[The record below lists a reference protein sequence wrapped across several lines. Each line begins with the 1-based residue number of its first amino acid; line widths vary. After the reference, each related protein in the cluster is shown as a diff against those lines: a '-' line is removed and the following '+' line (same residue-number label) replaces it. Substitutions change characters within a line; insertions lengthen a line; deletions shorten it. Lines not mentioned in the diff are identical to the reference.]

1 MNPHHSKEQ
10 ESVKPP
16 ASPQLC
22 ANNCGFFANP
32 ACSNMC
38 SKCYQDSSS
47 RQHVDMAAQAMATS
61 VANKVEANLKATAA
75 AALQSQQGDVAMTPV
90 EVETPVAPAAAVPV
104 PSEAVPPPLPEA
116 SSSEPAAAVADTP
129 MDEEEDKRPV
139 QKNPNRCFECNK
151 RVGYTGFTCRCG
163 YIYCGTHRYAEKHNC
178 THDYKTEGRQRLAN
192 ANPLVVASKVHKI

>member
-61 VANKVEANLKATAA
+61 VANKLLGAR
-75 AALQSQQGDVAMTPV
+75 
-90 EVETPVAPAAAVPV
+90 
-104 PSEAVPPPLPEA
+104 
-116 SSSEPAAAVADTP
+116 AAVADTP

-151 RVGYTGFTCRCG
+151 RVG
-163 YIYCGTHRYAEKHNC
+163 
-178 THDYKTEGRQRLAN
+178 
-192 ANPLVVASKVHKI
+192 